1 MLTATTLVSW
11 LISRTTRVSCYQNA
25 SILDFVGANEC
36 DGGGT
41 DNWSHKM
48 CKAPVKLV
56 PINRQNFYRPVIGAL
71 ESITM
76 HVPNKVKSSQITL
89 HIIANTNISDMGA
102 D

>member
-11 LISRTTRVSCYQNA
+11 PISRTTRVSCYQNA

-56 PINRQNFYRPVIGAL
+56 TMNQTSNFYRPVIGAL
-71 ESITM
+71 ESIYYACT
-76 HVPNKVKSSQITL
+76 Q
-89 HIIANTNISDMGA
+89 
-102 D
+102 